1 MTYVRYALSAV
12 CSVAVLMLASR
23 LQDRPSPPPRGPL
36 PLNQMASITGGSE
49 NGGGCATLEDT
60 TSCKYTAPEGYQSS
74 LDLCPRDADFMEK
87 KQAFMDGCQGFN
99 TGVGPV
105 ETAGPPLKPNTNE
118 VQAAGKAACEA
129 DYAVTF
135 GSGEGVVEG
144 CIPAA
149 VRLTCDRSFRGK
161 PTSYVDVCKCNDP

>member
-49 NGGGCATLEDT
+49 NGGGCATLQDT
-60 TSCKYTAPEGYQSS
+60 TSCAHTPPAGFPNM
-74 LDLCPRDADFMEK
+74 LDLCPTDPDFEEK
-87 KQAFMDGCQGFN
+87 KQAFFDACSDFT

-105 ETAGPPLKPNTNE
+105 ETAGPPVRPNTNE
-118 VQAAGKAACEA
+118 VQTSGTAVCEA
-129 DYAVTF
+129 NFTTRVTSQPGF
-135 GSGEGVVEG
+135 IEG
-144 CIPAA
+144 CEPGAITFMCWPKKGDEISH
-149 VRLTCDRSFRGK
+149 VH
-161 PTSYVDVCKCNDP
+161 VNKCNDP